1 MWVYLLS
8 GVERYGLHFAGRM
21 APYDKNDLAMHLLR
35 GRPTKA
41 ASCTTSSWVHHRSLA
56 LGYTSSLEHHA
67 KVAHSTETAKI
78 AAALQ
83 VHNKPLCLRGA
94 RLFIPPGFVRA
105 QRTRQLSFPT
115 QLHIIN
121 RKPSQVHQLT
131 SSRTRTLYP
140 ACAGPACPMTT
151 GTRLRSVATELISQI
166 LTFFYQKEPVGDH
179 RH

>member
-21 APYDKNDLAMHLLR
+21 APYDKNDLAVHLLR

-67 KVAHSTETAKI
+67 EVAHSIETAKI

-94 RLFIPPGFVRA
+94 RLFIPPGSVRA
-105 QRTRQLSFPT
+105 HRTRQLSSLHSYTSSTANQVKSINSRPAE
-115 QLHIIN
+115 QEPSIQHVQGLHI
-121 RKPSQVHQLT
+121 R
-131 SSRTRTLYP
+131 
-140 ACAGPACPMTT
+140 
-151 GTRLRSVATELISQI
+151 
-166 LTFFYQKEPVGDH
+166 
-179 RH
+179 